1 VDLQSL
7 LEHAVDAGASDV
19 HLKVGRLPVM
29 RHDGALKPIDGWP
42 ILDMPKLEEILAI
55 VGAQDP
61 ARLSAFEQAGELDV
75 AYTPS
80 GLPRMRV
87 NAFRQRGAISF
98 AFRVIPS
105 NVPNFAEL
113 QLPAGIEALAEQ
125 PRGLV
130 LCTGATG
137 SGKSTTLAAVIGHIN
152 ANRNC
157 HIVTI
162 EDPIEF
168 LHDDKESIVNQ
179 REVGLDTA
187 SFSEALRRALRQD
200 PDVILIGE
208 MRDTETAQTAIQAAE
223 SGHLVLSTLHTTDAA
238 ETVGR
243 IVEFFPH
250 EKQQQVRS
258 ILSGVLRGVISQR
271 LLPRMNGGRVAAVEV
286 MITNARIADLILE
299 NRVGE
304 IEEAIA
310 DGAYFK
316 MQTFTQALIGLV
328 LGGVVDSETAAGA
341 AGNRHDFLVALDR
354 ALKEKAEEE
363 RKAAEEPEVAEPAEL
378 RLIRPAGQ

>member
-1 VDLQSL
+1 VDLRSL
-7 LEHAVDAGASDV
+7 LEHAIASGASDV
-19 HLKVGRLPVM
+19 HLKIGQPPVM
-29 RHDGALKPIDGWP
+29 RHDGALRAVDGWEP
-42 ILDMPKLEEILAI
+42 LEMAQLEEVLAI

-61 ARLSAFEQAGELDV
+61 LRIAAFEQTGELDV
-75 AYTPS
+75 AYTPP
-80 GLPRMRV
+80 GLPRLRV

-105 NVPNFAEL
+105 HVPTFAEL
-113 QLPAGIEALAEQ
+113 ELPDGIQALADE

-152 ANRNC
+152 WTRRC

-168 LHDDKESIVNQ
+168 LHDDRQSIVNQ

-187 SFSEALRRALRQD
+187 SFFEALRRALRQD

-208 MRDTETAQTAIQAAE
+208 MRDSETAQTAIQAAE
-223 SGHLVLSTLHTTDAA
+223 SGHLVLSTLHTVDAA
-238 ETVGR
+238 ETIGR

-271 LLPRMNGGRVAAVEV
+271 LLPRIDGGRVAAVEL
-286 MITNARIADLILE
+286 MITNARIADLIRE

-304 IEEAIA
+304 IEEAIG

-316 MQTFTQALIGLV
+316 MQTFTQALIDLV
-328 LGGVVDSETAAGA
+328 LGGVVDTETAANA

-354 ALKEKAEEE
+354 AVKEKAEQERRASEE
-363 RKAAEEPEVAEPAEL
+363 EEASGPAEL
-378 RLIRPAGQ
+378 RLVRPAGQ

>member
-1 VDLQSL
+1 MDLRSL
-7 LEHAVDAGASDV
+7 LEYAVSAGASDV
-19 HLKVGRLPVM
+19 HLKVGQPPVV
-29 RHDGALKPIDGWP
+29 RFDGSLRTVDGWAP
-42 ILDMPKLEEILAI
+42 LEMPQLEQVLGI

-61 ARLSAFEQAGELDV
+61 SRISSFEQTGELDI
-75 AYTPS
+75 AYTPP
-80 GLPRMRV
+80 GLPRLRV

-105 NVPNFAEL
+105 HVPTFAEL
-113 QLPAGIEALAEQ
+113 ELPGGIQALADE

-152 ANRNC
+152 WTRRC

-162 EDPIEF
+162 EDPIEY
-168 LHDDKESIVNQ
+168 LHDDRQSIVNQ

-187 SFSEALRRALRQD
+187 SFFEALRRALRQD

-208 MRDTETAQTAIQAAE
+208 MRDAETAQTAIQAAE
-223 SGHLVLSTLHTTDAA
+223 SGHLVLSTLHTVDSA
-238 ETVGR
+238 ETIGR

-250 EKQQQVRS
+250 EKQQQIRS

-271 LLPRMNGGRVAAVEV
+271 LLPRIDGGRVAAVEL
-286 MITNARIADLILE
+286 MINNARIADLIRE
-299 NRVGE
+299 NRVDE
-304 IEEAIA
+304 IEEAIG

-316 MQTFTQALIGLV
+316 MQTFTQALIDLV
-328 LGGVVDSETAAGA
+328 LGGVVDTETAANA
-341 AGNRHDFLVALDR
+341 AGNKHDFLVALDK
-354 ALKEKAEEE
+354 AVKEKAEQE
-363 RKAAEEPEVAEPAEL
+363 RRAAEEPDAPAEL
-378 RLIRPAGQ
+378 RLVRPAGQ

>member
-1 VDLQSL
+1 
-7 LEHAVDAGASDV
+7 
-19 HLKVGRLPVM
+19 M
-29 RHDGALKPIDGWP
+29 RHDGALQPIEGWP
-42 ILDMPKLEEILAI
+42 ILDMAKLEEFLAI
-55 VGAQDP
+55 VAAGDP
-61 ARLSAFEQAGELDV
+61 ARISSFEKTGELDV
-75 AYTPS
+75 AYTPP
-80 GLPRMRV
+80 GLPRMRI

-98 AFRVIPS
+98 ACRVIPS

-113 QLPAGIEALAEQ
+113 HLPAGIEALAEQ

-152 ANRNC
+152 ATRNC

-179 REVGLDTA
+179 REVGLDTG

-208 MRDTETAQTAIQAAE
+208 MRDVETTQTAIQAAE

-238 ETVGR
+238 ETIGR

-250 EKQQQVRS
+250 EKHQQVRS

-271 LLPRMNGGRVAAVEV
+271 LLPRIDGGRVAAVEV
-286 MITNARIADLILE
+286 MITNARISDLILE

-304 IEEAIA
+304 IEEAIG

-363 RKAAEEPEVAEPAEL
+363 RQAAEEPEVAEPAEL
-378 RLIRPAGQ
+378 RLIRPAGR